1 MEFITREQFDSK
13 IKNKSIIELDE
24 LIHLIAEQFGY
35 NVSITKKQSDE
46 ELTKRVAKAILS
58 NEDVLDQLR
67 KAQADRDAGIS
78 NFIDDEDEFSR
89 LADEVNGGRK

>member
-13 IKNKSIIELDE
+13 IK
-24 LIHLIAEQFGY
+24 
-35 NVSITKKQSDE
+35 KQSDE
-46 ELTKRVAKAILS
+46 ELTKRVTKVILS

-78 NFIDDEDEFSR
+78 NFIDDEGEFSR
-89 LADEVNGGRK
+89 LADEVSGGRK